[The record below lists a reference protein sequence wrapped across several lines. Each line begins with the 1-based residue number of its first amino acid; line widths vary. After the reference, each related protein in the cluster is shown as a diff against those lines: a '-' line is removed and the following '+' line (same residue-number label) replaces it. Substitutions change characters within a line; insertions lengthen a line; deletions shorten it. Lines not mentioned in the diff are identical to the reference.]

1 MNVSYVQLPTF
12 SDHRGSMTYLDCD
25 RTWPIQIDEVCWMSP
40 QIPQTFSIKENSRI
54 FMIGLNGDVWI
65 KTLSKGNSWLWDLNL
80 PSRALEIRHDCICS
94 VGCNTSAIFLLLIK
108 ETLVKVDVTEPDRIQ
123 FVKRRESDSGRF
135 TFEYVPLI
143 IRRIYFLYDLTEG
156 TRRGGHA
163 HRQLSGLILAVRGR
177 FDILLDDG
185 THQRQLTLTDTGD
198 ALFVPR
204 MVWRELSN
212 FSSDAVVLVLASGV
226 YDEQEMI
233 RNYNTFL
240 TAKQNG

>member
-1 MNVSYVQLPTF
+1 
-12 SDHRGSMTYLDCD
+12 
-25 RTWPIQIDEVCWMSP
+25 
-40 QIPQTFSIKENSRI
+40 
-54 FMIGLNGDVWI
+54 
-65 KTLSKGNSWLWDLNL
+65 
-80 PSRALEIRHDCICS
+80 LEIRHDCICS

-108 ETLVKVDVTEPDRIQ
+108 ETLVKVEVTEPDRIQ